1 MCFHNSMSAKAQ
13 KLAARYGRK
22 SDVIEIVKEILEEQ
36 NHINAFAN
44 PLCPIIA
51 GSDQVQAAHWGLIP
65 SWTKTKE
72 DANKI
77 RRMTYNAR
85 SETLFEKPSFRHA
98 IKHTRCIVPSTGYF
112 EYHHN
117 PDGSTT
123 PYFIFDRKTEGGI
136 FSMGGLFEE
145 WIEPGTDEILKTFS
159 IITTPANELTGEI
172 HNGGK
177 NPGRMPLILHP
188 WNEEEW
194 LLSSDIGLLLQTY
207 PAETME
213 AYEVGSD
220 FRKKVTQG
228 ELF

>member
-1 MCFHNSMSAKAQ
+1 MCFHNSMSKKAQ
-13 KLAARYGRK
+13 QLAARYGRK

-36 NHINAFAN
+36 NHVNAFAN
-44 PLCPIIA
+44 PLCPIIT

-72 DANKI
+72 DAEKI
-77 RRMTYNAR
+77 RRITYNAR

-98 IKHTRCIVPSTGYF
+98 IRFTRCIVPSTGYF

-123 PYFIFDRKTEGGI
+123 PYYIYDKKAEDGI
-136 FSMGGLFEE
+136 FSIGGLFEE
-145 WIEPGTDEILKTFS
+145 WLTPGTDEVIKTFS
-159 IITTPANELTGEI
+159 IITTPANEMTREI

-188 WNEEEW
+188 LEEEEW
-194 LLSSDIGLLLQTY
+194 LSEFNKSLLETY

-213 AYEVGSD
+213 AYEVDSN
-220 FRKKVTQG
+220 FRKKVIQG